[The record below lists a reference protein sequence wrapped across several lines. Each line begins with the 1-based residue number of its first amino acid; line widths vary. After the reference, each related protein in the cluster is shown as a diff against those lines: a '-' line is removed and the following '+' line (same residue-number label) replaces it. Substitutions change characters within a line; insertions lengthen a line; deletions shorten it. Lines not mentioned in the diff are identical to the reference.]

1 MDWLLAFDWQKA
13 FTLDV
18 SILETFIRGSI
29 VYLVLIVLLRAIL
42 SRKSGNIAMTD
53 LLVIVLIADATQNAM
68 AAEYRS
74 ISNGLILGA
83 TIIGWAW
90 LLDFLGYHIP
100 LLGRLVYPPKKTLV
114 RDGRLIN
121 TALRDELIT
130 EEELW
135 TQLRSHDVEEL
146 SEVKAAY
153 LEGNG
158 EVTVLKVKSAAS

>member
-1 MDWLLAFDWQKA
+1 MLGFDWQRA
-13 FTLDV
+13 FTPDV
-18 SILETFIRGSI
+18 SILETVIRGSI
-29 VYLVLIVLLRAIL
+29 VYLVLIVLLRAVL

-68 AAEYRS
+68 AAEYHS
-74 ISNGLILGA
+74 ITNGLILGA
-83 TIIGWAW
+83 TVIGWAW
-90 LLDFLGYHIP
+90 VLDFIGYHVPSI
-100 LLGRLVYPPKKTLV
+100 GRLVYPPKKTLV
-114 RDGRLIN
+114 RDGRLIH

-135 TQLRSHDVEEL
+135 TQLRAHEIEEL

-158 EVTVLKVKSAAS
+158 EVTVRKVKGAAS